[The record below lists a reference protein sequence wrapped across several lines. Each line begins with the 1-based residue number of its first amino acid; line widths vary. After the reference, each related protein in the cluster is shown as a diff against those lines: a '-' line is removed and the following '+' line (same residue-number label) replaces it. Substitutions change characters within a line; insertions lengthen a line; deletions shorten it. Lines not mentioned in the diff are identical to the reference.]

1 MFYIYILPYFLIYYI
16 IFISLYLSI
25 FISTFYCIH
34 LPYFL
39 SVLGPANISKQQK
52 SKQLL
57 LQNTNSS
64 RVKNFICSLIS
75 KSLFLEANV
84 CTKLK
89 KKNLNKT
96 LKQTPK
102 SKKKDKK

>member
-1 MFYIYILPYFLIYYI
+1 MFYIYFLPFKKIYYI
-16 IFISLYLSI
+16 IFIYLYLSI

-89 KKNLNKT
+89 KKNKP
-96 LKQTPK
+96 KQNSETNPQI
-102 SKKKDKK
+102 